1 MQLPTTRNAWVGP
14 PVALGVPP
22 AAPADRRRRVLRAL
36 GEVVLCSGFPTQ
48 FAIAVLLSGAGLAVL
63 GPAGDP
69 SFTYVVTLSLADAGI
84 LALLIVH
91 LLHAR
96 NETVSGLM
104 LGVRRV
110 RPEVTLGLI
119 LTPLILAAATGA
131 ILLIAAL
138 APALR
143 NVPENPFATML
154 STPAQVALFAFVAV
168 VAGGLR
174 EELQRAFILRRFEQH
189 LGGGW
194 LGLAIFSIAF
204 GLGHALQGW
213 DTAIVTGLL
222 GAGWGVLYLTRRST
236 VAAMVSHAGFNLL
249 QIALAL
255 SGG

>member
-1 MQLPTTRNAWVGP
+1 M
-14 PVALGVPP
+14 ALGAPP
-22 AAPADRRRRVLRAL
+22 ASPADRRRRVLRAI

-48 FAIAVLLSGAGLAVL
+48 FAIAVLLSGAGLVAP
-63 GPAGDP
+63 GPNGNP
-69 SFTYVVTLSLADAGI
+69 SFTYVVTLSLVDAGI

-96 NETVSGLM
+96 SETVRGLI

-110 RPEVTLGLI
+110 RPEVALGLVLI
-119 LTPLILAAATGA
+119 PLILAAATGA
-131 ILLIAAL
+131 ILLIAAV
-138 APALR
+138 APWLR

-154 STPAQVALFAFVAV
+154 ATPAQVVLFAFVTV

-194 LGLAIFSIAF
+194 LGLVIFSTAF

-236 VAAMVSHAGFNLL
+236 VAAMVSHTGFNLS

>member
-1 MQLPTTRNAWVGP
+1 MVQPIWVGP
-14 PVALGVPP
+14 PVALGAPP
-22 AAPADRRRRVLRAL
+22 ASRADRRRNVVQAI
-36 GEVVLCSGFPTQ
+36 GEVILCSGFPTQ
-48 FAIAVLLSGAGLAVL
+48 FAIAVLLSSAGLAAL
-63 GPAGDP
+63 APNGDP
-69 SFTYVVTLSLADAGI
+69 SFAYVVALSLADAVI
-84 LALLIVH
+84 LALLIVC
-91 LLHAR
+91 LLHVR
-96 NETVSGLM
+96 NETVGGLM
-104 LGVRRV
+104 LGVRPV
-110 RPEVTLGLI
+110 RPEVMLGLI

-131 ILLIAAL
+131 ILLIGAV

-143 NVPENPFATML
+143 NVPDNPFAAML
-154 STPAQVALFAFVAV
+154 ATPAQVALFALVAV

-194 LGLAIFSIAF
+194 LGLVIFSTAF

-236 VAAMVSHAGFNLL
+236 VAAMVSHAGFNLS

-255 SGG
+255 SGT